1 MVHMA
6 CKHKHM
12 YMYILNSLKLMRYL
26 LTMQYFGS
34 WKKNV
39 NGIWKV
45 VNRNSRLIATLLYSR
60 KNFALCKGY
69 MFFVVVLFVR
79 LFILFLLFLEGWGW
93 EKGGGKLILYM
104 YMYTII
110 MAMLDEEKSP
120 VVFSQNLTII
130 KL

>member
-12 YMYILNSLKLMRYL
+12 YMYMYILDSLKLMRYL
-26 LTMQYFGS
+26 LTMQHFGS
-34 WKKNV
+34 WKKMLTV
-39 NGIWKV
+39 FEKLWIEIQDW
-45 VNRNSRLIATLLYSR
+45 LQHLLYSR

-93 EKGGGKLILYM
+93 EKGGKLKL

>member
-1 MVHMA
+1 
-6 CKHKHM
+6 
-12 YMYILNSLKLMRYL
+12 
-26 LTMQYFGS
+26 
-34 WKKNV
+34 
-39 NGIWKV
+39 
-45 VNRNSRLIATLLYSR
+45 
-60 KNFALCKGY
+60 

-93 EKGGGKLILYM
+93 EKGGGGKLILYM